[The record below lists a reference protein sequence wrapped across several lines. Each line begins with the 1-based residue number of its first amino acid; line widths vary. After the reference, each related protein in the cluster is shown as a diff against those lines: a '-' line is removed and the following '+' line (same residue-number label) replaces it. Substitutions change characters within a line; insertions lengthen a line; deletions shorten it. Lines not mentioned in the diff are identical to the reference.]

1 MKKTSMFVFFL
12 FFVVGFSVRSFAQFT
27 PGEIKERE
35 KWEQFLLEAKITDQ
49 SQPYSEQEAVTEP
62 WRLTLEKDGITR
74 FGHWKNPE
82 GRFKGYID
90 SWKYEIAAYR
100 LDKLLELNMIPPT
113 VEKRFQGNR
122 GSCQVMVEYK
132 MLYRAKVEKDIPVPP
147 IKVDPYMKAVFLQR
161 AFDNLIANDDRNVG
175 DILLAEDWRMFLI
188 DHSRSF
194 RTSGKYAKNLVN
206 DEKSK
211 GGPKLMSQLPR
222 VFYDKLKSLNAE
234 MIKEAVGEYLKD
246 KEIEYVLTRRDL
258 IIGWLDKRIKELGED
273 KVLY

>member
-1 MKKTSMFVFFL
+1 MKKTPMSVFFL
-12 FFVVGFSVRSFAQFT
+12 FLIVGFSVRSFAQFT

-113 VEKRFQGNR
+113 IEKRFQGNR
-122 GSCQVMVEYK
+122 GSCQLMVN
-132 MLYRAKVEKDIPVPP
+132 
-147 IKVDPYMKAVFLQR
+147 IKCC
-161 AFDNLIANDDRNVG
+161 I
-175 DILLAEDWRMFLI
+175 
-188 DHSRSF
+188 
-194 RTSGKYAKNLVN
+194 GKK
-206 DEKSK
+206 
-211 GGPKLMSQLPR
+211 
-222 VFYDKLKSLNAE
+222 
-234 MIKEAVGEYLKD
+234 
-246 KEIEYVLTRRDL
+246 
-258 IIGWLDKRIKELGED
+258 
-273 KVLY
+273 